1 MIESIIICLVIG
13 LPIYGWLYQWKKA
26 SKFQKLLDKV
36 APLLDRLEEEEKK
49 IESLTVQ
56 VEQYKDAIRDYEK
69 KFSFY
74 RSVPE
79 IDMAITNAL
88 LHTKKGLY
96 DISDKSIPD
105 LSIRTDLTLN
115 KPKKSLKNKDL
126 SEDDINRL
134 LDEMNNKQ

>member
-1 MIESIIICLVIG
+1 MTALIIICLVIG
-13 LPIYGWLYQWKKA
+13 LPIYGWWHQWRKA
-26 SKFQKLLDKV
+26 GKLQKLLDKV
-36 APLLDRLEEEEKK
+36 SPLLDGMEEKDK
-49 IESLTVQ
+49 EIESLTMQ
-56 VEQYKDAIRDYEK
+56 IERYKEAVRDYEK

-79 IDMAITNAL
+79 IDIAITNAL
-88 LHTKKGLY
+88 VHAKKGLY

-134 LDEMNNKQ
+134 LDEMNNK